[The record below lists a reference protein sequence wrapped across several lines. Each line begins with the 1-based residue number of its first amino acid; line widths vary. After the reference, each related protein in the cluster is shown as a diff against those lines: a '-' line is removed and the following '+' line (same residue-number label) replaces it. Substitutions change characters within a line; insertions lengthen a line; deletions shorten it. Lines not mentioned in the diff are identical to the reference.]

1 LEQNKPKKKREEM
14 AYTVPF
20 LINNEEITSSK
31 TFDVKNPLDDSL
43 LWKSSAATFRDAEA
57 AIQSASDAFRLWSTT
72 KLVKRREL
80 IYKLVEVFERR
91 RQEPMD
97 SMTNETAALSGW
109 VDFNVEASIGV
120 AKDIAGRVVSI
131 AGTIPE
137 SMEEGALTLYGYQ
150 YRYLTLG
157 KNGDS

>member
-1 LEQNKPKKKREEM
+1 
-14 AYTVPF
+14 
-20 LINNEEITSSK
+20 
-31 TFDVKNPLDDSL
+31 
-43 LWKSSAATFRDAEA
+43 
-57 AIQSASDAFRLWSTT
+57 
-72 KLVKRREL
+72 
-80 IYKLVEVFERR
+80 VEVFERR

-109 VDFNVEASIGV
+109 VDFNVDASIGV

-137 SMEEGALTLYGYQ
+137 SMEEGSLAPYRYW